1 MFSIT
6 NFCIQI
12 IMSAIITTRIP
23 NELEEQLEG
32 ISRMEHL
39 DKSTV
44 VRRLLGKAVEEWMI
58 DHALSQYRDGKITL
72 GKAAKDVGLP
82 LREMI
87 AIAAKKGIPF
97 QYGLD
102 DLMEDFQSADN
113 L

>member
-1 MFSIT
+1 
-6 NFCIQI
+6 
-12 IMSAIITTRIP
+12 MSAIITTRVP

-32 ISRMEHL
+32 ISRAEHL
-39 DKSTV
+39 DRSTV
-44 VRRLLGKAVEEWMI
+44 VRRLLSKAVEEWMI

-72 GKAAKDVGLP
+72 GRAATDVGLP

-87 AIAAKKGIPF
+87 TIAAKKGIPF

-102 DLMEDFQSADN
+102 DLMEDFQAADS